1 MHIREKR
8 NKNNELSI
16 ELRASGKNP
25 LTKEYKAYVTTIKVP
40 SNLTKKKE
48 IEQFKKKCEIEW
60 QQEVDK
66 MSKEIRYIHDEKVVF
81 CDYAE
86 MWVEDIIRYKKDVY
100 NHYVRSKNN
109 LEIFKE
115 KFGLLTLQELT
126 LPVVQEFCDWL
137 CDRTYKKEI
146 ITVKK
151 SIKEVIKEKGLSFKV
166 VYQGSNIADATLC
179 IAMKMGNQV
188 SKITADSLCEFLNI
202 RLETYF
208 DVNT

>member
-1 MHIREKR
+1 MYIEEIF
-8 NKNNELSI
+8 NKNNELSF

-25 LTKEYKAYVTTIKVP
+25 YTKQYKVYVTTIKVP

-66 MSKEIRYIHDEKVVF
+66 RSKGIRYIKDEKVIF

-86 MWVEDIIRYKKDVY
+86 MWVEDIIRHEKDAY
-100 NHYVRSKNN
+100 NHYIRCKNN

-151 SIKEVIKEKGLSFKV
+151 SIKEVIKKKV
-166 VYQGSNIADATLC
+166 YHSKKC
-179 IAMKMGNQV
+179 IKVAIYLMLPY
-188 SKITADSLCEFLNI
+188 ALL
-202 RLETYF
+202 
-208 DVNT
+208 